1 MSKSFTTKTIDHDWL
16 GNSDVEFLS
25 ELVQEW
31 MQENNPD
38 VESFSFE
45 IRVNWENNYD

>member
-1 MSKSFTTKTIDHDWL
+1 MSNSLTTKTIDPDWL
-16 GNSDVEFLS
+16 GKSDVEFIS

-38 VESFSFE
+38 AESFSFE
-45 IRVNWENNYD
+45 IRVNWENNDE